1 MTLHVICTVFKRAI
15 QLRRFIDCFILQT
28 NPNWRLYVIHDGEP
42 TKEIIAVMSLYDDSR
57 ISFTNTEQVNGF
69 WGHPNRKLM
78 LQKLSGGK
86 DDFVLISNDDNIY
99 VPTFVE
105 YFMAQCHSSVGMVY
119 CNTIHS
125 YMQYN
130 ILLTKIKE
138 NHIDMGSFIIRLNV
152 AKTVGFN
159 HTHLSADGRYAVECF
174 HLCQKHR
181 LTPVYINK
189 ALFIHC

>member
-1 MTLHVICTVFKRAI
+1 M
-15 QLRRFIDCFILQT
+15 
-28 NPNWRLYVIHDGEP
+28 IHDGEP